1 MTTIQRT
8 AIATGTTDKPSKMSG
23 KLIRGSPTN
32 GKGDKIAPK
41 QVINHYYPSDVKI

>member
-8 AIATGTTDKPSKMSG
+8 AIATGTTDKPSKMDG
-23 KLIRGSPTN
+23 KLTRG
-32 GKGDKIAPK
+32 GDKIAPK